1 MSPLIY
7 NTKIMAKQIIP
18 VGKRIIITTIKA
30 EEKTAQGLI
39 IPDANQ
45 KKPLMG
51 LVIETSSD
59 VVEVGDT
66 VVYGEYAG
74 QKINFEDNDLIILEE
89 SHILAKIV

>member
-1 MSPLIY
+1 
-7 NTKIMAKQIIP
+7 
-18 VGKRIIITTIKA
+18 
-30 EEKTAQGLI
+30 
-39 IPDANQ
+39 
-45 KKPLMG
+45 MG

-74 QKINFEDNDLIILEE
+74 QKINFEENDLIILEE